1 MKKQSLLKSSQRIA
15 EWLQMY
21 HKFVHRVYFAAFNR
35 FLMHFLIVYLKVM

>member
-21 HKFVHRVYFAAFNR
+21 HKFVHRVRLCCFY
-35 FLMHFLIVYLKVM
+35 IGS

>member
-21 HKFVHRVYFAAFNR
+21 HKFVHRSNT
-35 FLMHFLIVYLKVM
+35 LLLLIGF

>member
-21 HKFVHRVYFAAFNR
+21 HKFVGNAAN
-35 FLMHFLIVYLKVM
+35 LLI

>member
-21 HKFVHRVYFAAFNR
+21 HKFVH
-35 FLMHFLIVYLKVM
+35 LSLIHI